1 MSTMDL
7 PLFALVESYHT
18 RGSLTT
24 ARERAHGER
33 KAREQEE
40 RVLRYF
46 RANPKAWG
54 PSEVHEAAFAK
65 SVPLTSV
72 RRAMTN
78 LSDEDLHPDGPP
90 LVKTSDTR
98 PGSFGRREHLW
109 RLA

>member
-1 MSTMDL
+1 MLPAL
-7 PLFALVESYHT
+7 PLFALVERSFHT

-40 RVLRYF
+40 RVLAFF
-46 RANPKAWG
+46 RANQGAWS
-54 PSEVHEAAFAK
+54 PSQVHQRVF
-65 SVPLTSV
+65 SDRVPLTSV

-78 LSDEDLHPDGPP
+78 LSDADRYPTPPLRKTEERVDGP
-90 LVKTSDTR
+90 
-98 PGSFGRREHLW
+98 FGRPEHLW